1 MYEQIDGVS
10 MGGSLGSALT
20 NIIITEC
27 KKVIVD
33 KFMKK
38 EVLMFYAR
46 NIDNTLLI
54 FKKKDINYVLNQ
66 FINFLKNLKFTLTHL
81 KTVFHI
87 FLILKFV
94 QMDLIFTINIP
105 KLVNIFT
112 LPPIHYGD
120 GKLLG
125 SVH

>member
-54 FKKKDINYVLNQ
+54 FKKKHINYVLNQ
-66 FINFLKNLKFTLTHL
+66 FNNF
-81 KTVFHI
+81 
-87 FLILKFV
+87 
-94 QMDLIFTINIP
+94 
-105 KLVNIFT
+105 
-112 LPPIHYGD
+112 
-120 GKLLG
+120 
-125 SVH
+125 

>member
-1 MYEQIDGVS
+1 

-33 KFMKK
+33 KIMKK

-46 NIDNTLLI
+46 NTDNTLLI

-66 FINFLKNLKFTLTHL
+66 FNNF
-81 KTVFHI
+81 
-87 FLILKFV
+87 
-94 QMDLIFTINIP
+94 
-105 KLVNIFT
+105 
-112 LPPIHYGD
+112 
-120 GKLLG
+120 
-125 SVH
+125 